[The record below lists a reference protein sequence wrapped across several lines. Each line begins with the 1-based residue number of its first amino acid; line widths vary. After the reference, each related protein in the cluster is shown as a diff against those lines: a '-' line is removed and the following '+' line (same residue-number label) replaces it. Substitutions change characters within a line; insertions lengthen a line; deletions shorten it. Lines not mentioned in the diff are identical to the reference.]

1 MHSNFAS
8 RFDLLFSFESEKASV
23 NPAALCRNRYKIS
36 LLLFYFFAGHL
47 VPFSSLLISGHVSW
61 AWFFSFFS
69 SSFLPVLE
77 WMARPLTLI
86 PNWRPACFS
95 APFWQP
101 PLFPRDRQS
110 LRVYSMLRCQL
121 LWERCDLHTVLPGAF
136 SFSVLGF
143 FSFGRKKA
151 HCRNISFTW

>member
-36 LLLFYFFAGHL
+36 LLFYFFAGHL

-61 AWFFSFFS
+61 AWFFSFS